1 MSEKTQSTATEATEG
16 AAQGPQDAK
25 QAGGAAEAKTFTQE
39 EVNAIVEK
47 RIARVKST
55 PPDDYEELKAKA
67 AKYDE
72 LEEAK
77 KSELEKA
84 NDATAKATKSAE
96 EWKSRFEALE
106 AERQRAQLVREKAQ
120 EHGVDPEMLARMEGD
135 VEENAKFLKS
145 RDEAKPK
152 FGDMHDGGEQRQAAQ
167 TLEDIRAI
175 KNPTERLRARAEYI
189 ANHPD
194 E

>member
-1 MSEKTQSTATEATEG
+1 MSENTESTATEATEG
-16 AAQGPQDAK
+16 AAQEQQGAK

-47 RIARVKST
+47 RVARVKST

-72 LEEAK
+72 LEQAN

-84 NDATAKATKSAE
+84 NEAAVKEKANADKWQAK
-96 EWKSRFEALE
+96 FEALE
-106 AERQRAQLVREKAQ
+106 AENQRAKLVREKAA
-120 EHGVDPEMLARMEGD
+120 EYKVDAEMLARMEGD
-135 VEENAKFLKS
+135 VEENAKFLQA
-145 RDEAKPK
+145 RDEVKPK
-152 FGDMHDGGEQRQAAQ
+152 FGDMHDGGEQPSAAQ
-167 TLEDIRAI
+167 TLEDIRKI